1 MNEPVIQPVTT
12 TSMVPEARKLLMQLG
27 GSLEASSNFVRTLC
41 HSPAAL
47 ASLATQLDV
56 AANMRLSPRT
66 QEAIALRVAEL
77 NGSDYCVAAHTAAS
91 KQLGVDAASAG
102 DYRRGLS
109 DDPREQA
116 LLALTTKVVLDRG
129 HHCGF
134 AVAAARKVG
143 VTDAEIV
150 EVIALIGLNTMST
163 YVNSIANTTVDYPA
177 PAGLDMEERE

>member
-1 MNEPVIQPVTT
+1 MNEPVIQPVTA
-12 TSMVPEARKLLMQLG
+12 TSMVTEARKLLVRLG
-27 GSLEASSNFVRTLC
+27 GSLEAGSNFIRTRC

-47 ASLATQLDV
+47 ASLATQLD
-56 AANMRLSPRT
+56 AAATMLVSPRT
-66 QEAIALRVAEL
+66 QQAIALRMAEL

-91 KQLGVDAASAG
+91 KQVGVDAASAG
-102 DYRRGLS
+102 GYRRGLS

-163 YVNSIANTTVDYPA
+163 YVNSIANTTVDYAA
-177 PAGLDMEERE
+177 PAELDMEERE